1 MSKLNPSARVV
12 VMLEKPSDRRTFDLF
27 HWLKAEHPEWSFSL
41 NATRLTAIEQLLYP
55 DACCFS
61 ANSFLEIKNHLELHP
76 ETQFVYLPFFEDRS
90 IEVASSKTS
99 WPTNLHVSLPSA
111 TSLTIASDKEKLAHH
126 FKGQHWVVDAYTVE
140 ELVDHFPDSG
150 IVIKPKEGRGA
161 IGVKYIA
168 DKKDFVPVAHAT
180 YQKRLD
186 GRNNV
191 IGAFYLC
198 KNGEILSHYQ
208 HQRIRSYPASGG
220 VSVHAKL
227 VHHPEIEE
235 KGRKILEALQ
245 WNGIAMLEFLPDV
258 ETGNYYAIECNP
270 RVWGTAL
277 LGEYAGARIIENY
290 ILSALQLPTLKS
302 NINNQAEI
310 IWLLPYHLLF
320 MIFHPFQWWKSRSQS
335 RFICWLNANRTG
347 TLRAMVFFLYQ
358 LFKKEKWII
367 LFKKIKTGN

>member
-27 HWLKAEHPEWSFSL
+27 HWLRKEHPGWRFSL
-41 NATRLTAIEQLLYP
+41 NATRMNAIEKMLYP
-55 DACCFS
+55 DAFYFN
-61 ANSFLEIKNHLELHP
+61 ANSFYAVKSHLDQHP
-76 ETQFVYLPFFEDRS
+76 QTQFVYLPFFEDKS
-90 IEVASSKTS
+90 IEIAAHKIF
-99 WPTNLHVSLPSA
+99 WPSNLHALLPSQ
-111 TSLTIASDKEKLAHH
+111 TSLTIASDKEKFAHH
-126 FKGQHWVVDAYTVE
+126 FKGQHLVVDAYTE
-140 ELVDHFPDSG
+140 KELEDQFPASG
-150 IVIKPKEGRGA
+150 IVVKPREGRGA

-180 YQKRLD
+180 YQKKLD

-198 KNGEILSHYQ
+198 KHGEILSHYQ